1 MKRMLHFAAVFG
13 LLSAAMAAAQVRAP
27 IIAEAAGMKL
37 TLVIDGDRVEA
48 TVEAPV
54 TGWVAVGFNP
64 SSRMRDADYKIGY
77 VKDGVAFARDDFG
90 NGPVSHVADTSAGG
104 TSDLIS
110 FSGVE
115 RDGKTI
121 MTFVFPVNSGDSKDT
136 VLGPGR
142 HKVLLAAS
150 NADNFTGMHR
160 MRGSVDITIP

>member
-1 MKRMLHFAAVFG
+1 MKRTLPIAAVLG
-13 LLSAAMAAAQVRAP
+13 LLSAVLAAAQTRPP
-27 IIAEAAGMKL
+27 IVAEAAGMKL
-37 TLVIDGDRVEA
+37 TLVVAGDRVEA

-64 SSRMRDADYKIGY
+64 SSRMKDADYKIGY
-77 VKDGVAFARDDFG
+77 VKDGAAFARDDYG
-90 NGPVSHVADTSAGG
+90 NGLVSHAEDTRLGG

-110 FSGVE
+110 FSGTE
-115 RDGKTI
+115 SDGRTV
-121 MTFVFPVNSGDSKDT
+121 MTFVFPVNSGDSKDS

-150 NADNFTGMHR
+150 NADNFTGIHR

>member
-1 MKRMLHFAAVFG
+1 MKRMLPIAAFFT
-13 LLSAAMAAAQVRAP
+13 LLSAALAAAQVRAP
-27 IIAEAAGMKL
+27 VVAEAAGMKL
-37 TLVIDGDRVEA
+37 TLVINGDRVEA

-64 SSRMRDADYKIGY
+64 SSRMKDADYKIGY
-77 VKDGVAFARDDFG
+77 IKDGTAFARDDYG
-90 NGPVSHVADTSAGG
+90 NGQVSHAEDTRLEGR
-104 TSDLIS
+104 SDLIS
-110 FSGVE
+110 FSGTE
-115 RDGKTI
+115 KDGRTV
-121 MTFVFPVNSGDSKDT
+121 MTFVFPVNSGDSKDS